1 MVRCARAY
9 CLKKLS
15 TPLEAR
21 EEIFGGALC
30 EAHYYEIFIVV
41 SAVYWDWYG
50 KDGGRGATPV
60 ERSVGGG

>member
-9 CLKKLS
+9 CLKKLT
-15 TPLEAR
+15 TPSEAH

-30 EAHYYEIFIVV
+30 DVHYYELFIAV

-60 ERSVGGG
+60 ERSGGRA